1 MKQKFKLIYSIEK
14 TKYKRQIKI
23 YRSIRRS
30 IHRFPILLDIE
41 NQKKIVSLSKK
52 IFPIFS
58 VDRRERERE
67 RAPFKIRTGRIE
79 FPKLIV
85 QDSSINLPA
94 PARIKAIAMIHP
106 RPSRIP
112 RCFEYHSVAR
122 RLLNSADQRVPQ
134 ITTF

>member
-30 IHRFPILLDIE
+30 IHRFSILLWTSKTRKKSFAFKE
-41 NQKKIVSLSKK
+41 N
-52 IFPIFS
+52 FS
-58 VDRRERERE
+58 NFLCRSSRERE

-112 RCFEYHSVAR
+112 CCFEYHSVAR

>member
-1 MKQKFKLIYSIEK
+1 MKQKFKLIYSIK
-14 TKYKRQIKI
+14 KRNTKD
-23 YRSIRRS
+23 RS
-30 IHRFPILLDIE
+30 RFID
-41 NQKKIVSLSKK
+41 Q
-52 IFPIFS
+52 F
-58 VDRRERERE
+58 VDRFIVFPFFWTSKTRKKSFAFKENFSNFLCRSSRERE

-112 RCFEYHSVAR
+112 RCFEYHSVAH